1 VHAAFLGHGFE
12 NCRFLKMTES
22 DEFPL
27 RLIGEMF
34 VQVKCRN
41 KGVAEGKSR
50 TMSFFHIVGGHL
62 SENSAWPRAVA
73 SRAQGYTVRA
83 S

>member
-1 VHAAFLGHGFE
+1 
-12 NCRFLKMTES
+12 MTES

-62 SENSAWPRAVA
+62 SENLAWPRACCVA
-73 SRAQGYTVRA
+73 CARIYRA
-83 S
+83 SQLKWVK

>member
-1 VHAAFLGHGFE
+1 
-12 NCRFLKMTES
+12 
-22 DEFPL
+22 
-27 RLIGEMF
+27 MF